1 MLFKNNNILIMMARN
16 IFLLIFFIFLL
27 NILGNES
34 LAQGQKK
41 IIQLSGV
48 VVGQDSIS
56 GVGGVHIYVPKAGR
70 GTTSNPYGYFAMPVL
85 QGDSIIVSAIGYR
98 KQNFIMPGDKGESVT
113 LFIELK
119 PDTTVLPEL
128 EIFPYPTEELFK
140 KAVLAIELP
149 NRKDLE
155 NLDRSLDKDLL
166 RRMYNNEP
174 MSANMNYKY
183 FMDQQMLSTSTK
195 YQLPSN
201 PLLNP
206 FAWVKFIKAIK
217 RGDFKKK
224 D

>member
-1 MLFKNNNILIMMARN
+1 MILN
-16 IFLLIFFIFLL
+16 KKYFLIFVVLI
-27 NILGNES
+27 S
-34 LAQGQKK
+34 LFSICDLHSQGRQK

-85 QGDSIIVSAIGYR
+85 ANDSIIVSAIGYQ

-119 PDTTVLPEL
+119 PDTTILPEL

-149 NRKDLE
+149 NRQDLDNME
-155 NLDRSLDKDLL
+155 KSLDKDLL

-195 YQLPSN
+195 FQLPSN
-201 PLLNP
+201 LYLYSFHLN
-206 FAWVKFIKAIK
+206 KILEY
-217 RGDFKKK
+217 
-224 D
+224 

>member
-1 MLFKNNNILIMMARN
+1 MLFKINNILIMMARN
-16 IFLLIFFIFLL
+16 IFLLIFFIFLS
-27 NILGNES
+27 NIFGNES

-217 RGDFKKK
+217 NGDFKKK

>member
-1 MLFKNNNILIMMARN
+1 
-16 IFLLIFFIFLL
+16 
-27 NILGNES
+27 
-34 LAQGQKK
+34 
-41 IIQLSGV
+41 
-48 VVGQDSIS
+48 
-56 GVGGVHIYVPKAGR
+56 
-70 GTTSNPYGYFAMPVL
+70 
-85 QGDSIIVSAIGYR
+85 
-98 KQNFIMPGDKGESVT
+98 MPGDKGESVT
-113 LFIELK
+113 LIIELK
-119 PDTTVLPEL
+119 PDTTILPEI
-128 EIFPYPTEELFK
+128 EIFPYPTEDLFK

-155 NLDRSLDKDLL
+155 NLDKSLNKDML
-166 RRMYNNEP
+166 RKMYANQP

-183 FMDQQMLSTSTK
+183 FMDQQMLSTSQK

>member
-1 MLFKNNNILIMMARN
+1 MTLNKTLILN
-16 IFLLIFFIFLL
+16 LIVI
-27 NILGNES
+27 IS
-34 LAQGQKK
+34 LTIVFDSFSQGQKK

-48 VVGQDSIS
+48 DVGQDSIS
-56 GVGGVHIYVPKAGR
+56 GVGGVHVYVPKAGR

-85 QGDSIIVSAIGYR
+85 AEDSIIVSAIGYQ
-98 KQNFIMPGDKGESVT
+98 KQSFIMPGDKGVSVT

-119 PDTTVLPEL
+119 PDTTILPEL

-140 KAVLAIELP
+140 KAVLAVELP
-149 NRKDLE
+149 NRRDIE
-155 NLDRSLDKDLL
+155 NLEKSLDKDLL

-183 FMDQQMLSTSTK
+183 FMDQQMMATSTK

-217 RGDFKKK
+217 RGDFKRK

>member
-1 MLFKNNNILIMMARN
+1 MTLNKTLILN
-16 IFLLIFFIFLL
+16 LIVIT
-27 NILGNES
+27 S
-34 LAQGQKK
+34 LTIVFDSFSQGQKK

-56 GVGGVHIYVPKAGR
+56 GVGGVHVYVPKAGR

-85 QGDSIIVSAIGYR
+85 AEDSIIVSAIGYQ
-98 KQNFIMPGDKGESVT
+98 KQSFIMPGDKGVSVT

-119 PDTTVLPEL
+119 PDTTILPEL

-140 KAVLAIELP
+140 KAVLAVELP
-149 NRKDLE
+149 NRRDIE
-155 NLDRSLDKDLL
+155 NLEKSLDKDLL

-183 FMDQQMLSTSTK
+183 FMDQQMMATSTK

-217 RGDFKKK
+217 RGDFKRK

>member
-1 MLFKNNNILIMMARN
+1 MTLNKTLILN
-16 IFLLIFFIFLL
+16 LIVI
-27 NILGNES
+27 IS
-34 LAQGQKK
+34 LTIVFDSFSQGQKK

-56 GVGGVHIYVPKAGR
+56 GVGGVHVYVPKAGR

-85 QGDSIIVSAIGYR
+85 AEDSIIVSAIGYQ
-98 KQNFIMPGDKGESVT
+98 KQSFIMPGDKGVSVT

-119 PDTTVLPEL
+119 PDTTILPEL

-140 KAVLAIELP
+140 KAVLAVELP
-149 NRKDLE
+149 NRRDIE
-155 NLDRSLDKDLL
+155 NLEKSLDKDLL

-183 FMDQQMLSTSTK
+183 FMDQQMMATSTK

-217 RGDFKKK
+217 RGDFKRK
-224 D
+224 

>member
-1 MLFKNNNILIMMARN
+1 MILN
-16 IFLLIFFIFLL
+16 KKYFLIFVVLI
-27 NILGNES
+27 S
-34 LAQGQKK
+34 LFSNCDLHSQGRQK

-85 QGDSIIVSAIGYR
+85 ANDSIIVSAIGYQ

-119 PDTTVLPEL
+119 PDTTILPEL

-149 NRKDLE
+149 NRQDLDNME
-155 NLDRSLDKDLL
+155 KSLDKDLL

-183 FMDQQMLSTSTK
+183 FMDQQMMATSTK

-217 RGDFKKK
+217 NGDFKKK

>member
-1 MLFKNNNILIMMARN
+1 MLFKINNILIMMTRYIFILIFSVFISN
-16 IFLLIFFIFLL
+16 IFNNNLI
-27 NILGNES
+27 
-34 LAQGQKK
+34 AQGEKK

>member
-1 MLFKNNNILIMMARN
+1 MMVRNSFLI
-16 IFLLIFFIFLL
+16 IFLLI
-27 NILGNES
+27 NISFYSNDLFS
-34 LAQGQKK
+34 QGQNK

-48 VVGQDSIS
+48 VIGEDSIS
-56 GVGGVHIYVPKAGR
+56 GVGGVHIYVPAAGR

-85 QGDSIIVSAIGYR
+85 ASDSIIVSAVGYQ
-98 KQNFIMPGDKGESVT
+98 KQKLIMPGDKGESVT
-113 LFIELK
+113 LIIELK
-119 PDTTVLPEL
+119 PDTTILPEL
-128 EIFPYPTEELFK
+128 EIFPYPTEDLFK

-155 NLDRSLDKDLL
+155 NLDKSLNKDML
-166 RRMYNNEP
+166 RKMYANQP

-183 FMDQQMLSTSTK
+183 FMDQQMLSTSQK

-224 D
+224 N

>member
-1 MLFKNNNILIMMARN
+1 MIVRNSFLI
-16 IFLLIFFIFLL
+16 IFLFLNFIFFSVNLY
-27 NILGNES
+27 S
-34 LAQGQKK
+34 QGQNK

-48 VVGQDSIS
+48 VVGKDVIS
-56 GVGGVHIYVPKAGR
+56 GVGGVHIYVPAAGR

-85 QGDSIIVSAIGYR
+85 GSDSIIVSAVGYQ
-98 KQNFIMPGDKGESVT
+98 KQNFIMPTDKGESVT
-113 LFIELK
+113 LIIELK
-119 PDTTVLPEL
+119 PDTTILPEL
-128 EIFPYPTEELFK
+128 EIFPYPTEDLFK

-149 NRKDLE
+149 NRKDLD
-155 NLDRSLDKDLL
+155 NLDESLNKDML
-166 RRMYNNEP
+166 RKMYINQP

-183 FMDQQMLSTSTK
+183 FMDQQMLATSQK

>member
-1 MLFKNNNILIMMARN
+1 MTLNKTLILKLFVII
-16 IFLLIFFIFLL
+16 
-27 NILGNES
+27 S
-34 LAQGQKK
+34 LTIVFDSFSQGQKK

-56 GVGGVHIYVPKAGR
+56 GVGGVHVYVPKAGR

-85 QGDSIIVSAIGYR
+85 AEDSIIVSAIGYQ
-98 KQNFIMPGDKGESVT
+98 KQSFIMPGDKGVSVT

-140 KAVLAIELP
+140 KAVLAVELP
-149 NRKDLE
+149 NRRDLE
-155 NLDRSLDKDLL
+155 NLDKSLDKDLL

-183 FMDQQMLSTSTK
+183 FMDQQMMATSTK

-201 PLLNP
+201 PLLKP

-217 RGDFKKK
+217 RGDFKRK

>member
-1 MLFKNNNILIMMARN
+1 MILNKKLILFFVII
-16 IFLLIFFIFLL
+16 ISL
-27 NILGNES
+27 NSINDVYS
-34 LAQGQKK
+34 QGQQK

-85 QGDSIIVSAIGYR
+85 ARDSIIVSAIGYQ
-98 KQNFIMPGDKGESVT
+98 KQSFIMPGDKGESVT

-119 PDTTVLPEL
+119 PDTTILPEL

-149 NRKDLE
+149 NRQDLD
-155 NLDRSLDKDLL
+155 NMDKSLDKDLL

-183 FMDQQMLSTSTK
+183 FMDQQMMATSTK
-195 YQLPSN
+195 YQLTSN
-201 PLLNP
+201 KLLNH
-206 FAWVKFIKAIK
+206 FECIKFIKAIK
-217 RGDFKKK
+217 NGDFKKK

>member
-1 MLFKNNNILIMMARN
+1 MLFKINNILIMMARN
-16 IFLLIFFIFLL
+16 IFLLIFFFFLL
-27 NILGNES
+27 NIFGNES

-217 RGDFKKK
+217 NGDFKKK

>member
-1 MLFKNNNILIMMARN
+1 MIHNKTLILN
-16 IFLLIFFIFLL
+16 LIVI
-27 NILGNES
+27 IS
-34 LAQGQKK
+34 LTIVFDSFSQGQKK

-56 GVGGVHIYVPKAGR
+56 GVGGVHVYVPKAGR

-85 QGDSIIVSAIGYR
+85 AEDSIIVSAIGYQ
-98 KQNFIMPGDKGESVT
+98 KQSFIMPGDKGVSVT

-140 KAVLAIELP
+140 KAVLAVELP
-149 NRKDLE
+149 NRRDLE
-155 NLDRSLDKDLL
+155 NLDKSLDKDLL

-183 FMDQQMLSTSTK
+183 FMDQQMMATSTK

-206 FAWVKFIKAIK
+206 FACVKFIKAIK
-217 RGDFKKK
+217 RGDFKRK

>member
-1 MLFKNNNILIMMARN
+1 MTLNKTLILKLFVII
-16 IFLLIFFIFLL
+16 
-27 NILGNES
+27 S
-34 LAQGQKK
+34 LTIVFDSFSQGQKK

-56 GVGGVHIYVPKAGR
+56 GVGGVHVYVPKAGR

-85 QGDSIIVSAIGYR
+85 AEDSIIVSAIGYQ
-98 KQNFIMPGDKGESVT
+98 KQSFIMPGDKGVSVT

-140 KAVLAIELP
+140 KAVLAVELP
-149 NRKDLE
+149 NRRDIE
-155 NLDRSLDKDLL
+155 NLEKSLDKDLL

-183 FMDQQMLSTSTK
+183 FMDQQMMATSTK

-217 RGDFKKK
+217 RGDFKRK

>member
-1 MLFKNNNILIMMARN
+1 MTLNKTLILKLFVII
-16 IFLLIFFIFLL
+16 
-27 NILGNES
+27 S
-34 LAQGQKK
+34 LTIVFDSYSQGQKK

-56 GVGGVHIYVPKAGR
+56 GVGGVHVYVPKAGR

-85 QGDSIIVSAIGYR
+85 AEDSIIVSAIGYQ
-98 KQNFIMPGDKGESVT
+98 KQSFIMPGDKGVSVT

-140 KAVLAIELP
+140 KAVLAVELP
-149 NRKDLE
+149 NRRDLE
-155 NLDRSLDKDLL
+155 NLDKSLDKDLL

-183 FMDQQMLSTSTK
+183 FMDQQMMATSTK

-217 RGDFKKK
+217 RGDFKRK

>member
-1 MLFKNNNILIMMARN
+1 MTLNKTLILN
-16 IFLLIFFIFLL
+16 LIVI
-27 NILGNES
+27 IS
-34 LAQGQKK
+34 LTIVFDSFSQGQKK

-56 GVGGVHIYVPKAGR
+56 GVGGVHVYVPKAGR

-85 QGDSIIVSAIGYR
+85 AEDSIIVSAIGYQ
-98 KQNFIMPGDKGESVT
+98 KQSFIMPGDKGVSVT

-119 PDTTVLPEL
+119 PDTTILPEL

-140 KAVLAIELP
+140 KAVLAVELP
-149 NRKDLE
+149 NRRDIE
-155 NLDRSLDKDLL
+155 NLEKSLDKDLL

-183 FMDQQMLSTSTK
+183 FMDQQMMATSTK

-206 FAWVKFIKAIK
+206 FAWVKFIEAIK
-217 RGDFKKK
+217 RGDFKRK

>member
-1 MLFKNNNILIMMARN
+1 MLFKINNILIMMARN

-149 NRKDLE
+149 NRKDLL
-155 NLDRSLDKDLL
+155 NFFIYSL
-166 RRMYNNEP
+166 
-174 MSANMNYKY
+174 
-183 FMDQQMLSTSTK
+183 F
-195 YQLPSN
+195 
-201 PLLNP
+201 LNGVICTHP
-206 FAWVKFIKAIK
+206 
-217 RGDFKKK
+217 
-224 D
+224 

>member
-1 MLFKNNNILIMMARN
+1 MTLNKTLILN
-16 IFLLIFFIFLL
+16 LIVI
-27 NILGNES
+27 IS
-34 LAQGQKK
+34 LTIVFDSFSQGQKK

-56 GVGGVHIYVPKAGR
+56 GVGGVHVYVPKAGR

-85 QGDSIIVSAIGYR
+85 AEDSIIVSAIGYQ
-98 KQNFIMPGDKGESVT
+98 KQSFIMPGDKGVSVT

-119 PDTTVLPEL
+119 PDTTILPEL

-140 KAVLAIELP
+140 KAVLAVELP
-149 NRKDLE
+149 NRRDLE
-155 NLDRSLDKDLL
+155 NLDKSLDKDLL

-183 FMDQQMLSTSTK
+183 FMDQQMMATSTK

-217 RGDFKKK
+217 RGDFKRK

>member
-155 NLDRSLDKDLL
+155 NLDRALDKDLL

-201 PLLNP
+201 
-206 FAWVKFIKAIK
+206 
-217 RGDFKKK
+217 FKY
-224 D
+224 DVRTT

>member
-1 MLFKNNNILIMMARN
+1 MLFKINNILIMMTRY
-16 IFLLIFFIFLL
+16 IFILIFFVFISNIFENNL
-27 NILGNES
+27 I
-34 LAQGQKK
+34 AQGEKK

>member
-1 MLFKNNNILIMMARN
+1 MMVRNSFLI
-16 IFLLIFFIFLL
+16 IFLLI
-27 NILGNES
+27 NISFYSNDLFS
-34 LAQGQKK
+34 QGQNK

-48 VVGQDSIS
+48 VVGEDSIS
-56 GVGGVHIYVPKAGR
+56 GVGGVHIYVPAAGR

-85 QGDSIIVSAIGYR
+85 ASDGIMVSAVGYQ
-98 KQNFIMPGDKGESVT
+98 KQNLIMPGDEGESVT
-113 LFIELK
+113 LIIELK
-119 PDTTVLPEL
+119 PDTTILPEL
-128 EIFPYPTEELFK
+128 EIFPYPTEDLFK

-155 NLDRSLDKDLL
+155 NLDKSLNKDML
-166 RRMYNNEP
+166 RKMYANQP

-183 FMDQQMLSTSTK
+183 FMDQQMLSTSQK

>member
-1 MLFKNNNILIMMARN
+1 MTLNKTLILKLFVII
-16 IFLLIFFIFLL
+16 
-27 NILGNES
+27 S
-34 LAQGQKK
+34 LTIVFDSFSQGQKK

-56 GVGGVHIYVPKAGR
+56 GVGGVHVYVPKAGR

-85 QGDSIIVSAIGYR
+85 AEDSIIVSAIGYQ
-98 KQNFIMPGDKGESVT
+98 KQSFIMPGDKGVSVT

-140 KAVLAIELP
+140 KAVLAVELP
-149 NRKDLE
+149 NRRDLE
-155 NLDRSLDKDLL
+155 NLDKSLDKDLL

-183 FMDQQMLSTSTK
+183 FMDQQMMATSTK

-217 RGDFKKK
+217 RGDFKRK

>member
-1 MLFKNNNILIMMARN
+1 MTLNKTLILKLFVII
-16 IFLLIFFIFLL
+16 
-27 NILGNES
+27 S
-34 LAQGQKK
+34 LTIVFDYFSQGQKK

-56 GVGGVHIYVPKAGR
+56 GVGGVHVYVPKAGR

-85 QGDSIIVSAIGYR
+85 AEDSIIVSAIGYQ
-98 KQNFIMPGDKGESVT
+98 KQSFIMPGDKGVSVT

-140 KAVLAIELP
+140 KAVLAVELP
-149 NRKDLE
+149 NRRDLE
-155 NLDRSLDKDLL
+155 NLDKSLDKDLL

-183 FMDQQMLSTSTK
+183 FMDQQMMATSTK

-217 RGDFKKK
+217 RGDFKRK

>member
-16 IFLLIFFIFLL
+16 IFLLIFFCFLL
-27 NILGNES
+27 NILVNES

>member
-1 MLFKNNNILIMMARN
+1 MILN
-16 IFLLIFFIFLL
+16 KKFFLIFVVLI
-27 NILGNES
+27 S
-34 LAQGQKK
+34 LFSISDLHSQGRQK

-48 VVGQDSIS
+48 VVGHDSIS

-85 QGDSIIVSAIGYR
+85 ANDSIIVSAIGYQ

-119 PDTTVLPEL
+119 PDTTILPEL

-149 NRKDLE
+149 NRQDLDNME
-155 NLDRSLDKDLL
+155 KSLDKDLL

-183 FMDQQMLSTSTK
+183 FMDQQMMATSTK

-206 FAWVKFIKAIK
+206 VAWVKFIKAIK
-217 RGDFKKK
+217 NGDFKKK

>member
-1 MLFKNNNILIMMARN
+1 MILN
-16 IFLLIFFIFLL
+16 KTLIL
-27 NILGNES
+27 NLIVIIS
-34 LAQGQKK
+34 LTIVFDSFSQGQKK

-56 GVGGVHIYVPKAGR
+56 GVGGVHVYVPKAGR

-85 QGDSIIVSAIGYR
+85 AEDSIIVSAIGYQ
-98 KQNFIMPGDKGESVT
+98 KQSFIMPGDKGVSVT

-119 PDTTVLPEL
+119 PDTTILPEL

-140 KAVLAIELP
+140 KAVLAVELP
-149 NRKDLE
+149 NRRDLE
-155 NLDRSLDKDLL
+155 NLDKSLDKDLL
-166 RRMYNNEP
+166 RRMYNNEA

-183 FMDQQMLSTSTK
+183 FMDQQMMATSTK

-217 RGDFKKK
+217 RGDFKRK

>member
-1 MLFKNNNILIMMARN
+1 MTLNKTLILN
-16 IFLLIFFIFLL
+16 LIVI
-27 NILGNES
+27 IS
-34 LAQGQKK
+34 LTIVFDSFSQGQKK

-56 GVGGVHIYVPKAGR
+56 GVGGVHVYVPKAGR

-85 QGDSIIVSAIGYR
+85 AEDSIIVSAIGYQ
-98 KQNFIMPGDKGESVT
+98 KQSFIMPGDKGVSVT

-119 PDTTVLPEL
+119 PDTTILPEL

-140 KAVLAIELP
+140 KAVLAVELP
-149 NRKDLE
+149 NRRDIE
-155 NLDRSLDKDLL
+155 NLEKSLDKDLL

-183 FMDQQMLSTSTK
+183 FMDQQMMATSTK

-217 RGDFKKK
+217 RGDFKRK

>member
-1 MLFKNNNILIMMARN
+1 MGLNKTLILNFIFIILI
-16 IFLLIFFIFLL
+16 IPVFDSF
-27 NILGNES
+27 S
-34 LAQGQKK
+34 QGQKK

-85 QGDSIIVSAIGYR
+85 AKDSIIVSAIAYQ
-98 KQNFIMPGDKGESVT
+98 KQSFIMPGDKGVSVT

-140 KAVLAIELP
+140 KAVLAVELP
-149 NRKDLE
+149 NRRDLE
-155 NLDRSLDKDLL
+155 NLDKSLDKDLL

-183 FMDQQMLSTSTK
+183 FMDQQMLATSTK

-206 FAWVKFIKAIK
+206 FSWVKFIKAIK
-217 RGDFKKK
+217 RGDFKRK

>member
-1 MLFKNNNILIMMARN
+1 MIKKITHIVTILLLLIVGYNNN
-16 IFLLIFFIFLL
+16 
-27 NILGNES
+27 S
-34 LAQGQKK
+34 YAQGQKK

-56 GVGGVHIYVPKAGR
+56 GVGGVHIYVPAAGR
-70 GTTSNPYGYFAMPVL
+70 GTTSNPYGYFAMPVI
-85 QGDSIIVSAIGYR
+85 QGDSIIVSAIGYQ

-119 PDTTVLPEL
+119 PDTTILPEL
-128 EIFPYPTEELFK
+128 EIFPYPTEDLFK

-149 NRKDLE
+149 NRRDLD

-166 RRMYNNEP
+166 RRMYSNEP

-195 YQLPSN
+195 FQLPSN

-217 RGDFKKK
+217 NGDFKKK
-224 D
+224 RLIAINIY

>member
-1 MLFKNNNILIMMARN
+1 MIHNKTLILN
-16 IFLLIFFIFLL
+16 LIVI
-27 NILGNES
+27 IS
-34 LAQGQKK
+34 LTIVFDSFSQGQKK

-56 GVGGVHIYVPKAGR
+56 GVGGVHVYVPKAGR

-85 QGDSIIVSAIGYR
+85 AEDSIIVSAIGYQ
-98 KQNFIMPGDKGESVT
+98 KQSFIMPGDKGVSVT

-119 PDTTVLPEL
+119 PDTTILPEL

-140 KAVLAIELP
+140 KAVLAVELP
-149 NRKDLE
+149 NRRDLE
-155 NLDRSLDKDLL
+155 NLEKSLDKDLL

-183 FMDQQMLSTSTK
+183 FMDQQMMATSTK

-217 RGDFKKK
+217 RGDFKRK

>member
-1 MLFKNNNILIMMARN
+1 MIHNKTLILN
-16 IFLLIFFIFLL
+16 LIVI
-27 NILGNES
+27 IS
-34 LAQGQKK
+34 LTIVFDSFSQGQKK

-56 GVGGVHIYVPKAGR
+56 GVGGVHVYVPKAGR

-85 QGDSIIVSAIGYR
+85 AEDSIIVSAIGYQ
-98 KQNFIMPGDKGESVT
+98 KQSFIMPGDKGVSVT

-119 PDTTVLPEL
+119 PDTTILPEL

-140 KAVLAIELP
+140 KAVLAVELP
-149 NRKDLE
+149 NRRDIE
-155 NLDRSLDKDLL
+155 NLEKSLDKDLL

-183 FMDQQMLSTSTK
+183 FMDQQMMATSTK

-206 FAWVKFIKAIK
+206 VAWVKFIKAIK
-217 RGDFKKK
+217 RGEFKRK

>member
-1 MLFKNNNILIMMARN
+1 MILNKKLILFFVII
-16 IFLLIFFIFLL
+16 ISL
-27 NILGNES
+27 NSINDVYS
-34 LAQGQKK
+34 QGQQK

-85 QGDSIIVSAIGYR
+85 ARDSIIVSAIGYQ
-98 KQNFIMPGDKGESVT
+98 KQSFIMPGDKGESVT

-119 PDTTVLPEL
+119 PDTTILPEL

-149 NRKDLE
+149 NRQDLD
-155 NLDRSLDKDLL
+155 NMDKSLDKDLL

-183 FMDQQMLSTSTK
+183 FMDQQMMATSTK

-206 FAWVKFIKAIK
+206 FAWIKYIKAIK
-217 RGDFKKK
+217 LYKFNTS
-224 D
+224 